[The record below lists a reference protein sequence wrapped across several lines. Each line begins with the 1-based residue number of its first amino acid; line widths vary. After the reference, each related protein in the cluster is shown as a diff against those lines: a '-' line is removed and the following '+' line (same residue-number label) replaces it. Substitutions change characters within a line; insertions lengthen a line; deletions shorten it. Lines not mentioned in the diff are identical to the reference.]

1 MDRSVVTLNRFIVE
15 REREHPEARGEFSGV
30 LQDLT
35 LAAKLVDRAV
45 RKAGLVDVLGET
57 GAENVH
63 GERVRKLDEY
73 AHDVMVAAMDHGGH
87 LCVMGSE
94 ESEGLIPIPERY
106 PVGDY
111 VLLFDPLDGSGNIDA
126 GLSVGTIFS
135 ILERRTDPV
144 EGRDGRLEDCLQPGR
159 RQVAAGYVLYGAS
172 TVLVY
177 TTGDGVHGFTLDPSI
192 GEFVLSHP
200 DVTIPEPGQRI
211 YSVNEGHWNDWSEE
225 QRALVRRLKEGAPE
239 GEGAGAS
246 GPGGSAAGSDGGGPP
261 ASSAGSVAAPGR
273 GLGTF
278 SHRYVG
284 SLVADVHRTLSYGGL
299 FMYPV
304 NRKSP
309 EGKLR
314 LLYEAAPMAMLVEEA
329 GGAAIDGRRRIA
341 DVEPEALH
349 QRTPVFLGS
358 RPHVEL
364 ARSYVGE
371 DGA

>member
-15 REREHPEARGEFSGV
+15 REREHPGARGAFSSV

-73 AHDVMVAAMDHGGH
+73 AHDVVVAAMDHGGH
-87 LCVMGSE
+87 LCVMASE
-94 ESEGLIPIPERY
+94 ESEGLISVPERF

-126 GLSVGTIFS
+126 ALSIGTIFS
-135 ILERRTDPV
+135 IHERRTDPG
-144 EGRDGRLEDCLQPGR
+144 EGRDGELEDCLQPGR

-172 TVLVY
+172 TIMVY

-192 GEFVLSHP
+192 GEFVLSHR
-200 DVTIPEPGQRI
+200 DIRIPEPQRPI
-211 YSVNEGHWNDWSEE
+211 YSVNEGHWSAWDEG
-225 QRALVRRLKEGAPE
+225 QRAFVRRLKEG
-239 GEGAGAS
+239 
-246 GPGGSAAGSDGGGPP
+246 DPP
-261 ASSAGSVAAPGR
+261 
-273 GLGTF
+273 F

-284 SLVADVHRTLSYGGL
+284 SMVADVHRTLLYGGL
-299 FMYPV
+299 FMYPA

-309 EGKLR
+309 RGKLR
-314 LLYEAAPMAMLVEEA
+314 LLYEAAPVAKILEEA
-329 GGAAIDGRRRIA
+329 GGAASDGERPIL
-341 DVEPEALH
+341 EIQPEALH
-349 QRTPVFLGS
+349 QRTPLFLGNRS
-358 RPHVEL
+358 YVEL
-364 ARSYVGE
+364 ACDYAGG
-371 DGA
+371 GAVPAS